1 MRLKGRL
8 LGRLFLVFLRIGA
21 FTFGG
26 GYAML
31 PIIYK
36 DICETEGWID
46 EDEMDRIVLISQSL
60 PGVMAVNCATQVGYR
75 LQGLVGAVV
84 CVLGATL
91 PSLFII
97 MVLANLIIA
106 YRDNPHVAGMFFMIR
121 AAVSGLV
128 FGAAVKMGKQSLKTV
143 FGWALII
150 AAAVLTYLSLFNPI
164 FLIIA
169 GALAGY
175 VYSGLGKER
184 L

>member
-1 MRLKGRL
+1 M
-8 LGRLFLVFLRIGA
+8 
-21 FTFGG
+21 
-26 GYAML
+26 
-31 PIIYK
+31 
-36 DICETEGWID
+36 
-46 EDEMDRIVLISQSL
+46 
-60 PGVMAVNCATQVGYR
+60 
-75 LQGLVGAVV
+75 
-84 CVLGATL
+84 
-91 PSLFII
+91 
-97 MVLANLIIA
+97 
-106 YRDNPHVAGMFFMIR
+106 AGMFFMIR